1 MRLYLKIQ
9 AADRLVTGAAS
20 QRDPAEPGLSGEQL
34 MKAAFILNNQH
45 RVIQASSQWREISS
59 IPVETAA
66 LSFFN
71 QSLSNPVP
79 QVGGQFLAV
88 LNQ

>member
-1 MRLYLKIQ
+1 MTRK
-9 AADRLVTGAAS
+9 

-45 RVIQASSQWREISS
+45 RVIQASGQWREISS

-79 QVGGQFLAV
+79 QVGVNFWQC
-88 LNQ
+88 